1 VNVRSLAGAS
11 AATMLGATTAFVVA
25 LFLDWHRTAV
35 EIAGVT
41 TVQVDEPGWNG
52 WGWLAG
58 SAAISLLALTF
69 TRLMRG
75 AELDPTFG
83 IAPLVLGVVMLSA
96 TVAAVFAGSADVQ
109 VGTVGVVANEVL
121 WPAWAGLALACVA
134 ACAAAVVA
142 LPAAWQPSRRPS
154 PTAA

>member
-1 VNVRSLAGAS
+1 MNVKSLVGSS
-11 AATMLGATTAFVVA
+11 AAVMLGATIALVVV
-25 LFLDWHRTAV
+25 LFLEWHRTSV

-41 TVQVDEPGWNG
+41 SVQVDEPGWNG

-58 SAAISLLALTF
+58 LAAITLLAATF
-69 TRLMRG
+69 LRLPRG

-83 IAPLVLGVVMLSA
+83 IGALVLAVVMLCA
-96 TVAAVFAGSADVQ
+96 TVAAVYAGSADVQ
-109 VGTVGVVANEVL
+109 VGAAGAEASEIL